1 MNNYFSKVGIFFFF
15 FVIYYYEDKLALIR
29 NIMHPPHFRSI
40 KQKLVNHYQHDNI
53 RVVVNKNFLF
63 F

>member
-29 NIMHPPHFRSI
+29 NIMHPPHPHPISD
-40 KQKLVNHYQHDNI
+40 LLS
-53 RVVVNKNFLF
+53 KNWFIIINMTTFELL
-63 F
+63 